1 MMTEFGIVG
10 GQILA
15 SCGSGLLIARRLR
28 DLTWAHCPEIQAVV
42 QSGCAYITDDQ
53 SRYVGFVMYSYKVA
67 AMTYYGTCQRSFTTP
82 RAAMH
87 FIEQCSES
95 RLLARYKPENPE
107 ESCLFECEQAEI
119 ANQFVEPEQVSI
131 N

>member
-1 MMTEFGIVG
+1 MMTGFAIVG
-10 GQILA
+10 GLILA

-28 DLTWAHCPEIQAVV
+28 DITWAHCPEIEAVF
-42 QSGCAYITDDQ
+42 QSGCTYITEDK
-53 SRYVGFVMYSYKVA
+53 SCHVGFVMYSYKVA
-67 AMTYYGTCQRSFTTP
+67 AQTYYGTCQRSFTKP
-82 RAAMH
+82 RAALH
-87 FIEQCSES
+87 FIEQCSGS

-119 ANQFVEPEQVSI
+119 AHQFVEPEQVSI

>member
-1 MMTEFGIVG
+1 MITGFAVVG
-10 GQILA
+10 GLILA
-15 SCGSGLLIARRLR
+15 SCGSGLLIARRMR
-28 DLTWAHCPEIQAVV
+28 DLTWAHCPEIQGVV
-42 QSGCAYITDDQ
+42 QSGCTYVTDDQ
-53 SRYVGFVMYSYKVA
+53 SHYVGFVMYSYKVA
-67 AMTYYGTCQRSFTTP
+67 ALTYYGTCQRSFTTP
-82 RAAMH
+82 RAALH
-87 FIEQCSES
+87 FIQYCRAS